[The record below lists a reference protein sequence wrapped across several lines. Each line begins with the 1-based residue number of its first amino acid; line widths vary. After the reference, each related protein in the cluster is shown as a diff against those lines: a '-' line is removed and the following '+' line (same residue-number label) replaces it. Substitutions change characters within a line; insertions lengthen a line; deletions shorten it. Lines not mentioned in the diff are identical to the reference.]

1 MELRERHASGKFKT
15 VAGSDPVAAEVQAHI
30 EFTRDAAGH
39 EERGRGHPVDRESLL
54 KLLEFVVARGYRLG
68 WEMVAERK
76 RHGRPVQRAEI
87 DALFAVPTAW
97 MVSANGVP
105 QRVGTG
111 AHSRKPR
118 VGAQP
123 ALVEAVAEHLN
134 ISKERAGDLAR
145 QFPDAL
151 PGLIEAVA
159 EHLNISKERAGDLY
173 KQLVDA
179 QPGLVEAAAAHFNM
193 SKERVA
199 DLARQLADMAGK
211 TPWGMIGK
219 FPSAPKP
226 KPKPVP
232 GAN

>member
-1 MELRERHASGKFKT
+1 MPAQDRSFRRASDDAYKMELRKKHATGKFKT
-15 VAGSDPVAAEVQAHI
+15 VAGSDPVAVEVQAHI

-39 EERGRGHPVDRESLL
+39 EERGRGHPVDRVSLL

-118 VGAQP
+118 VSAQP
-123 ALVEAVAEHLN
+123 ALV
-134 ISKERAGDLAR
+134 
-145 QFPDAL
+145 
-151 PGLIEAVA
+151 EAVA

-179 QPGLVEAAAAHFNM
+179 QPGLVEAAAAHLNM

-219 FPSAPKP
+219 FPRAPKP